1 MAASTIPHGTPGNEP
16 LQLVDREQERIAS
29 ANPGRSQQPTAH
41 GRADARGGAVAQ
53 VFGGFGCGEVRAG
66 HELVLSPE
74 GRALGS
80 SDLSQ
85 TTRIGHSDSD
95 RKDTRVS
102 GPAPVPDAPARSLM
116 PGSHTPT
123 ERTARNSHEDIFRV
137 FLRGKLFRRVSGGG
151 RCIRG
156 PGTCSHLGQKH
167 GQTLPT
173 EQHDFIGVFPRPH
186 VTPQFWPQKA
196 QQPTTSPPLETDR
209 LFRNSHIG
217 Y

>member
-16 LQLVDREQERIAS
+16 LQLVDREQECIAS
-29 ANPGRSQQPTAH
+29 AKPGRSQQPTAH
-41 GRADARGGAVAQ
+41 GRANARGGAVAQ

-66 HELVLSPE
+66 HELVLSLE

-85 TTRIGHSDSD
+85 TMRIGHSDGN

-123 ERTARNSHEDIFRV
+123 ERTVRNRHEDIFRV
-137 FLRGKLFRRVSGGG
+137 FLRGKLFKRVVQIMHPMHSGGA
-151 RCIRG
+151 
-156 PGTCSHLGQKH
+156 CSHLGQKH
-167 GQTLPT
+167 GQSLPT
-173 EQHDFIGVFPRPH
+173 EKHDFIGFFARPH
-186 VTPQFWPQKA
+186 VGPTFGHRLT
-196 QQPTTSPPLETDR
+196 QQPDTQR
-209 LFRNSHIG
+209 LQNANGMHQLSRFGR
-217 Y
+217 